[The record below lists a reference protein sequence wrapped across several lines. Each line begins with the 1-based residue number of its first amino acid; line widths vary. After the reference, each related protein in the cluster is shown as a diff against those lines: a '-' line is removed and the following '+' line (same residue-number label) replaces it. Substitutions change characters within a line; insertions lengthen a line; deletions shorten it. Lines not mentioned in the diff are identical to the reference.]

1 METIDLKDLFD
12 YYKSKLGVVILFV
25 VLVGIL
31 GCLYGLFI
39 QKPMYKSSTSIVLI
53 SEAKDNSQLT
63 YNDVS
68 VNQNLVSTY
77 SEIVKSKR
85 VLSQVINNLNLNYTY
100 GALSNNIEVSSVTGT
115 QIIKITVTDENSKT
129 AMKVANEIGK
139 VFAKEIPE
147 LYNISNVNILDT
159 AEQPSSAYNVNITK
173 QSAISLLAGLV
184 LGLGVVFVMYY
195 FDRSVK
201 NASQIEDKLKLPV
214 LATVREYRGQ

>member
-39 QKPMYKSSTSIVLI
+39 QKPMYKSTTSIVLI

-85 VLSQVINNLNLNYTY
+85 VLGQVINNLNLNYTY
-100 GALSNNIEVSSVTGT
+100 GALSDNIEVSSVTGT

-147 LYNISNVNILDT
+147 LYNISNVNILYT
-159 AEQPSSAYNVNITK
+159 AEVAPSAYNVNVTK

-214 LATVREYRGQ
+214 LATVREYRG

>member
-12 YYKSKLGVVILFV
+12 YYKSKLCVVILFV

-214 LATVREYRGQ
+214 LATVREYRG

>member
-1 METIDLKDLFD
+1 METINLKDLFD

-85 VLSQVINNLNLNYTY
+85 VLGQVINNLNLNYTY

-214 LATVREYRGQ
+214 LATVREYRG

>member
-1 METIDLKDLFD
+1 METIDLKELFE
-12 YYKSKLGVVILFV
+12 YYKSKFGIVILFV
-25 VLVGIL
+25 ALVGIL

-85 VLSQVINNLNLNYTY
+85 ILNQVINNLNLDYSY

-115 QIIKITVTDENSKT
+115 QIIKITVTDGNSKT
-129 AMKVANEIGK
+129 AMRVANEIAK
-139 VFAKEIPE
+139 VFSKEIPE
-147 LYNISNVNILDT
+147 LYNISNVNVLDT
-159 AEQPSSAYNVNITK
+159 AEVASSAYNVNIAK
-173 QSAISLLAGLV
+173 QSTIFLLVGLV

-214 LATVREYRGQ
+214 LATVREYRG

>member
-85 VLSQVINNLNLNYTY
+85 VLGQVINNLNLNYTY
-100 GALSNNIEVSSVTGT
+100 GALSNNIEVSSITGT

-214 LATVREYRGQ
+214 LATVREYRG

>member
-39 QKPMYKSSTSIVLI
+39 QKPMYKSSASIVLI

-214 LATVREYRGQ
+214 LATVREYRG

>member
-1 METIDLKDLFD
+1 METIDLKELFE
-12 YYKSKLGVVILFV
+12 YYKSKFGIVILFV
-25 VLVGIL
+25 ALVGIL

-85 VLSQVINNLNLNYTY
+85 ILNQVINNLNLDYSY

-115 QIIKITVTDENSKT
+115 QIIKITVTDGNSKT
-129 AMKVANEIGK
+129 AMKVANEIAK
-139 VFAKEIPE
+139 VFSKEIPE
-147 LYNISNVNILDT
+147 LYNISNVNVLDT
-159 AEQPSSAYNVNITK
+159 AEVASSAYNVNIVK
-173 QSAISLLAGLV
+173 QSTIFLLVGLV

-214 LATVREYRGQ
+214 LATVREYTG

>member
-85 VLSQVINNLNLNYTY
+85 VLGQVINNLNLNYTY
-100 GALSNNIEVSSVTGT
+100 GALSDNIEVSSVTGT

-159 AEQPSSAYNVNITK
+159 AEVAPSAYNVNVTK

-214 LATVREYRGQ
+214 LATVREYRG

>member
-85 VLSQVINNLNLNYTY
+85 VLGQVINNLNLNYTY

-184 LGLGVVFVMYY
+184 LGLDVVFVMYY

-214 LATVREYRGQ
+214 LATVREYRG

>member
-85 VLSQVINNLNLNYTY
+85 VLGQVINNLNLNYTY

-139 VFAKEIPE
+139 VFAKESPE

-159 AEQPSSAYNVNITK
+159 AEQPSSAYNVKITK
-173 QSAISLLAGLV
+173 QSAIFLLAGLV

-214 LATVREYRGQ
+214 LATVREYRG

>member
-1 METIDLKDLFD
+1 METIDLKELFE
-12 YYKSKLGVVILFV
+12 YYKSKFGIVILFV
-25 VLVGIL
+25 ALVGIL

-85 VLSQVINNLNLNYTY
+85 VLSQVINNLKLDYSY

-115 QIIKITVTDENSKT
+115 QIIKITVTDGNSKT
-129 AMKVANEIGK
+129 AKKVANEIAK
-139 VFAKEIPE
+139 VFSKEIPE
-147 LYNISNVNILDT
+147 LYNISNVNVLDT
-159 AEQPSSAYNVNITK
+159 AEVASRAYNVNIAK
-173 QSAISLLAGLV
+173 QSTIFLLVGLV

-214 LATVREYRGQ
+214 LATVREYRG

>member
-1 METIDLKDLFD
+1 METIDLKELFE
-12 YYKSKLGVVILFV
+12 YYKSKFGIVILFV
-25 VLVGIL
+25 ALVGIL

-85 VLSQVINNLNLNYTY
+85 ILNQVINNLNLDYSY

-129 AMKVANEIGK
+129 AMKVANEIAK
-139 VFAKEIPE
+139 VFSKEIPE
-147 LYNISNVNILDT
+147 LYNISNVNVLDT
-159 AEQPSSAYNVNITK
+159 AEVASSAYNVNIAK
-173 QSAISLLAGLV
+173 QSTIFLLAGLV

-214 LATVREYRGQ
+214 LATVREYRG

>member
-12 YYKSKLGVVILFV
+12 YYKSKFGIVILFV
-25 VLVGIL
+25 ALVGIL

-85 VLSQVINNLNLNYTY
+85 ILNQVINNLKLDYSY

-129 AMKVANEIGK
+129 AMKVANEIAK
-139 VFAKEIPE
+139 VFSKEIPE

-159 AEQPSSAYNVNITK
+159 AEVASSAYNVNIAK
-173 QSAISLLAGLV
+173 QSTIFLLAGLV

-214 LATVREYRGQ
+214 LATVREYRG

>member
-1 METIDLKDLFD
+1 METIDLKELFE
-12 YYKSKLGVVILFV
+12 YYKSKFGIVILFV
-25 VLVGIL
+25 ALVGIL

-53 SEAKDNSQLT
+53 SESKDNSQLT

-85 VLSQVINNLNLNYTY
+85 ILNQVINNLNLDYSY

-129 AMKVANEIGK
+129 AMKVANEIAK
-139 VFAKEIPE
+139 VFSKEIPE
-147 LYNISNVNILDT
+147 LYNISNVNVLDT
-159 AEQPSSAYNVNITK
+159 AEVASSAYNVNIAK
-173 QSAISLLAGLV
+173 QSTIFLLAGLV

-214 LATVREYRGQ
+214 LATVREYRG

>member
-85 VLSQVINNLNLNYTY
+85 VLGQVINNLNLDYSY

-214 LATVREYRGQ
+214 LATVREYRG

>member
-12 YYKSKLGVVILFV
+12 YYKSKFGVVILFV

-100 GALSNNIEVSSVTGT
+100 VSLSNNIEVSSVTGT

-214 LATVREYRGQ
+214 LATVREYRG

>member
-12 YYKSKLGVVILFV
+12 YYKSKLGVVILFA

-214 LATVREYRGQ
+214 LATVREYRG

>member
-1 METIDLKDLFD
+1 METIDLKELFE
-12 YYKSKLGVVILFV
+12 YYKSKFGIVILFV

-85 VLSQVINNLNLNYTY
+85 VLGQVINNLNLNYTY

-214 LATVREYRGQ
+214 LATVREYRG

>member
-1 METIDLKDLFD
+1 MDTIDLKDLFD

-25 VLVGIL
+25 ALVGIL

-100 GALSNNIEVSSVTGT
+100 GALSDNIEVSSVTGT

-159 AEQPSSAYNVNITK
+159 AEVAPSAYNVNITK
-173 QSAISLLAGLV
+173 QSAIFLLAGLV

-214 LATVREYRGQ
+214 LATVREYRG

>member
-77 SEIVKSKR
+77 SEIVESKR
-85 VLSQVINNLNLNYTY
+85 VLGQVINNLNLNYTY

-195 FDRSVK
+195 FDRLVK
-201 NASQIEDKLKLPV
+201 SCRVYA
-214 LATVREYRGQ
+214 

>member
-1 METIDLKDLFD
+1 METIDLKELLE
-12 YYKSKLGVVILFV
+12 YYKSKFGIVILFIA
-25 VLVGIL
+25 LVGIL

-85 VLSQVINNLNLNYTY
+85 VLSQVINNLKLDYSY

-115 QIIKITVTDENSKT
+115 QIIKITVTDGNSKT
-129 AMKVANEIGK
+129 AKKVANEIAK
-139 VFAKEIPE
+139 VFSKEIPE
-147 LYNISNVNILDT
+147 LYNISNVNVLDT
-159 AEQPSSAYNVNITK
+159 AEVASSAYNVNIAK
-173 QSAISLLAGLV
+173 QSTIFLLAGLV

-214 LATVREYRGQ
+214 LATVREYRG

>member
-1 METIDLKDLFD
+1 METIDLKELFE
-12 YYKSKLGVVILFV
+12 YYKSKFGIVILFV
-25 VLVGIL
+25 ALVGIL

-85 VLSQVINNLNLNYTY
+85 ILNQVINNLNLDYSY

-115 QIIKITVTDENSKT
+115 QIIKITVTDGNSKT
-129 AMKVANEIGK
+129 AMRVANEIAK
-139 VFAKEIPE
+139 VFSKEIPE
-147 LYNISNVNILDT
+147 LYNISNVNVLDT
-159 AEQPSSAYNVNITK
+159 AEVASSAYNVNIVK
-173 QSAISLLAGLV
+173 QSTIFLLVGLV

-214 LATVREYRGQ
+214 LATVREYRG

>member
-85 VLSQVINNLNLNYTY
+85 VLGQVINNLNLNYTY

-115 QIIKITVTDENSKT
+115 QIIKITVTDGNSKT
-129 AMKVANEIGK
+129 AKKVANEIAK
-139 VFAKEIPE
+139 VFSKEIPE
-147 LYNISNVNILDT
+147 LYNISNVNVLDT
-159 AEQPSSAYNVNITK
+159 AEVASSAYNVNIAK
-173 QSAISLLAGLV
+173 QSTIFLLAGLV

-214 LATVREYRGQ
+214 LATVREYRG

>member
-139 VFAKEIPE
+139 VFAKEIPK

-214 LATVREYRGQ
+214 LATVREYRG

>member
-1 METIDLKDLFD
+1 METIDLKELLE
-12 YYKSKLGVVILFV
+12 YYKSKFGIVILFIA
-25 VLVGIL
+25 LVGIL

-85 VLSQVINNLNLNYTY
+85 VLSQVINNLKLDYSY

-115 QIIKITVTDENSKT
+115 QIIKITVTDGNSKT
-129 AMKVANEIGK
+129 AKKVANEIAK
-139 VFAKEIPE
+139 VFSKEIPE
-147 LYNISNVNILDT
+147 LYNISNVNVLDT
-159 AEQPSSAYNVNITK
+159 AEVASSAYNVNIAK
-173 QSAISLLAGLV
+173 QNTIFLLAGLV

-214 LATVREYRGQ
+214 LATVREYRG

>member
-1 METIDLKDLFD
+1 METIDLKELFE
-12 YYKSKLGVVILFV
+12 YYKSKFGIVILFV
-25 VLVGIL
+25 ALVGIL

-184 LGLGVVFVMYY
+184 LGLGIVFVMYY

-214 LATVREYRGQ
+214 LATVREYRG

>member
-85 VLSQVINNLNLNYTY
+85 VLGQVINNLNLNYTY

-129 AMKVANEIGK
+129 AMKVANEIGT

-214 LATVREYRGQ
+214 LATVREYRG

>member
-85 VLSQVINNLNLNYTY
+85 VLGQVINNLNLNYTY
-100 GALSNNIEVSSVTGT
+100 GALSDNIEVSSVTGT

-147 LYNISNVNILDT
+147 LYNISIVNILDT
-159 AEQPSSAYNVNITK
+159 AEVAPSAYNVNITK

-214 LATVREYRGQ
+214 LATVREYRG